1 VSRVSTGLDLV
12 TEGLF
17 KPTGPTLA
25 TRGLIV
31 LEDAGVFVP
40 GGPLDPTLDALLFFD
55 PEPLSGDIRIKLG
68 DIERETTLR
77 TSLLLSLFSDRR
89 ASPDELERFGD
100 EDPRGWWA
108 DEFAPVENDEIGSK
122 LWLLAR
128 EKVLPETLSRAR
140 TYAQE
145 ALRWMV
151 DDGVAATVE
160 VEAAWLDSIDRRA
173 PRGFLALGI
182 DITKPKGVSAR
193 YAVVWAGVGV

>member
-1 VSRVSTGLDLV
+1 MSTGLDLV

-31 LEDAGVFVP
+31 LEDAGGGILP

-55 PEPLSGDIRIKLG
+55 PETLSGDVRIKLG
-68 DIERETTLR
+68 DLERETTLR
-77 TSLLLSLFSDRR
+77 TAVLLSLFSDRR
-89 ASPDELERFGD
+89 ATSDELARFGD
-100 EDPRGWWA
+100 DDPRGWWA
-108 DEFAPVENDEIGSK
+108 DEFAPVENDQIGSK

-128 EKVLPETLSRAR
+128 EKVLPETRARAR

-151 DDGVAATVE
+151 EDGVAATLDVE
-160 VEAAWLDSIDRRA
+160 VAWLDELDARA